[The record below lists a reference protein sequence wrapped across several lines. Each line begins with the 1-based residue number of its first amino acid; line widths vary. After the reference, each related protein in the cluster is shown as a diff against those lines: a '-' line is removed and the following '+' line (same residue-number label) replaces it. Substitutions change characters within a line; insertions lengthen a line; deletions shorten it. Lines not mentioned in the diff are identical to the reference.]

1 MNLIISLLGQKHGN
15 LFSEKFIYNNKSNK
29 NNFLLDEILN
39 KFNFCKK
46 IYIIVE
52 KNKIFKKNIFFTKKN
67 NLTKIKVIYS
77 KPTKNQIQSVL
88 KVKNY
93 ISENESI
100 IILNPDSHFK
110 INYKDFNYINDGLIF
125 YIDKH
130 DLGRNSGKKDLI
142 FTNSKDHVVK
152 IKKKGSFPFN
162 QKVSAGIYCLKKWKY
177 FIDYSYKIKNLNSNN
192 LQVADVFSKILKDKT
207 ITTNKVR
214 KFICFENS
222 KKIEEYNFWKNY
234 FLFNY
239 KSKDILKK
247 IDIQNII
254 PSAGEGSRHKHLG
267 YNVPKPLI
275 PVSSKKMF
283 ERSLESL
290 PNKKNNLF
298 IFRKPTFKK
307 FKLKKNFFKNKTKS
321 KFHLITKK
329 TKGMAITISKARKL
343 IQIDKPVIVSSC
355 DIKCVI
361 DYSKFYKIIKKEN
374 PTAMIFTWSE
384 YPFASESPNSHAYVK
399 DNKLVVTKISEKKPI
414 SPNPDKD
421 SAVTGI
427 FYFSKGKHLLDC
439 IDHSIK
445 NKITVNGEY
454 YVATAMTKLLN
465 ENKKIINF
473 KVKQLISWSLPE
485 HLSDYLFW
493 EKIFVNESDSI

>member
-1 MNLIISLLGQKHGN
+1 MNLIISLLGQNHGK
-15 LFSEKFIYNNKSNK
+15 LFSEKFIYNNKLK
-29 NNFLLDEILN
+29 KDYFLLDELIN

-46 IYIIVE
+46 IYIIVD
-52 KNKIFKKNIFFTKKN
+52 KTKITTKNIFFTKRNSNK
-67 NLTKIKVIYS
+67 KIKVIYS
-77 KPTKNQIQSVL
+77 KQTNNQIQSIL
-88 KVKNY
+88 KVEKY
-93 ISENESI
+93 IQENESI
-100 IILNPDSHFK
+100 ILLNPDSNFK
-110 INYKDFNYINDGLIF
+110 IDHRDFNYDNDGLIF
-125 YIDKH
+125 CIDSPSI
-130 DLGRNSGKKDLI
+130 GRNIGKKDILI
-142 FTNSKDHVVK
+142 TNSKNHIVK
-152 IKKKGSFPFN
+152 IKKKMSFPFI

-177 FIDYSYKIKNLNSNN
+177 FVEYANKIKSLKSTN
-192 LQVADVFSKILKDKT
+192 LQAADVFSKIIKNKIIKT
-207 ITTNKVR
+207 KEVK
-214 KFICFENS
+214 KFTCFENL
-222 KKIEEYNFWKNY
+222 KKIEEYKFWKNY
-234 FLFNY
+234 FLINY
-239 KSKDILKK
+239 KSIDKLKK

-267 YNVPKPLI
+267 YKVPKPLI

-290 PNKKNNLF
+290 PNSKNNLF

-307 FKLKKNFFKNKTKS
+307 FELQNNFFKNKNKS

-329 TKGMAITISKARKL
+329 TKGMAITIAKARKL
-343 IQIDKPVIVSSC
+343 IQVDKPVIVSSC

-361 DYSKFYKIIKKEN
+361 DYSKFYQIIKREN
-374 PTAMIFTWSE
+374 PTAMIFTWSQ

-399 DNKLVVTKISEKKPI
+399 DDKLVVTKISEKKPV
-414 SPNPDKD
+414 SLNPDND
-421 SAVTGI
+421 NAVTGI
-427 FYFSKGKHLLDC
+427 FYFSRGKDLLDC
-439 IDHSIK
+439 IDYSIK

-493 EKIFVNESDSI
+493 EKIFVNESD